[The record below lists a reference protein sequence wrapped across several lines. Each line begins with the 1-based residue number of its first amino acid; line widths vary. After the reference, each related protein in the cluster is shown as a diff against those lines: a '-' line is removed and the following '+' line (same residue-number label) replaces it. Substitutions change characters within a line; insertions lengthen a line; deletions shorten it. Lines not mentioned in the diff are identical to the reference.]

1 MLVDPG
7 DDTQLFAVAA
17 SKGDIF
23 FCLLKEMLD
32 GDGVNVNFLATVSPF
47 SLIYKL
53 NYSLVD

>member
-1 MLVDPG
+1 MVLVDPG
-7 DDTQLFAVAA
+7 VFVVAA

-32 GDGVNVNFLATVSPF
+32 GDGVNVNFLAILSPF

-53 NYSLVD
+53 NYN